1 MYHKSITW
9 IAAILNIGFC
19 QSYSEGKVPPE
30 LYHILLSYSYIRTLL
45 QRDSTNYVTTRL

>member
-9 IAAILNIGFC
+9 IATILHIAFC

-30 LYHILLSYSYIRTLL
+30 LYHIIKLLLPYSYLRTLL
-45 QRDSTNYVTTRL
+45 QWHS